1 MFVLI
6 KKIISKIDRQAAFR
20 AVCCALIAV
29 LAMSIAGFDAKCN
42 EIRDNVLRLHILANS
57 DADYDQELKLKV
69 RDRLLT
75 VSNDVFGG
83 CETEAEAVTAAKENI
98 QLFCDEAKT
107 VIYDNGFDYD
117 VKVEVAETMFETRDY
132 ENFSLPAGNYEA
144 LRVIIGEG
152 EGKNWWCVMFPAVC
166 LPAAGKNQG
175 FSGVLSDASAEIV
188 EQPARYKAR
197 FRVVELYEKAKSR
210 LSQIFN

>member
-6 KKIISKIDRQAAFR
+6 KKIIGKIDRQAVFK
-20 AVCCALIAV
+20 AVCCGLVTV

-57 DADYDQELKLKV
+57 DEDYDQVLKLKV

-83 CETEAEAVTAAKENI
+83 CETEAEAVTAAKENL
-98 QLFCDEAKT
+98 QVFCDEAKT
-107 VIYDNGFDYD
+107 VIFENGFDYD
-117 VKVEVAETMFETRDY
+117 VTVEVAETMFETRNY
-132 ENFSLPAGNYEA
+132 ESFSLPAGNYEA

-166 LPAAGKNQG
+166 LPAAGGTKG
-175 FSGVLSDASAEIV
+175 FSGVLSDDTAEIV
-188 EQPARYKAR
+188 EQPTRYKAR
-197 FRVVELYEKAKSR
+197 FRVVELYEKTKSR
-210 LSQIFN
+210 LSQLFS